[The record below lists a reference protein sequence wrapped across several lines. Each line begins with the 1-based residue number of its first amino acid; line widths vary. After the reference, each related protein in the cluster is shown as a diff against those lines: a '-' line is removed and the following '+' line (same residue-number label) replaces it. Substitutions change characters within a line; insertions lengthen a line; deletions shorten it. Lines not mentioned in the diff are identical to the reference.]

1 MCKPRVFQLEK
12 GFCAALLTVLVF
24 CMFPLVANAE
34 YVFSASTVDP
44 FVKEWYPHVAPLAK
58 KYKFPIASMMA
69 QAGWESG
76 WGSRP
81 ACGTNYFGIK
91 PWPQWKGSSCSEGTQ
106 EEYSPGTLTN
116 IQDAFVKP
124 ADGDEKY
131 MIWIRFLKEN
141 DRYKAAWSHPN
152 DALQFSTE
160 IAKASYATS
169 SAYLDAITS
178 AVKAIEASMD
188 RQKLAYKD
196 LSGVKD
202 ATDDKKDTS
211 SKTSDDDGGKP
222 LKEDELTGMP
232 DRNDYSANSL
242 KTPDGQLDGM
252 QGYSLASLQE
262 NRSLEASTKIYQ
274 IIRYA
279 IALMG
284 ILILLYG
291 LALSMAWLF
300 DKANTVID
308 LGGSGALGILTKGKL
323 NLVKDRFDAGKTRVT
338 VRRLIVII
346 LICWLVGAAILTGA
360 LTGWILQAYW
370 YIMDLLDK

>member
-12 GFCAALLTVLVF
+12 GFCAALITVLVC

-58 KYKFPIASMMA
+58 KYKFPVASMMA

-76 WGSRP
+76 WGSHP

-160 IAKASYATS
+160 IAKAGYATS

-262 NRSLEASTKIYQ
+262 NRSLEESTKIYQ

-370 YIMDLLDK
+370 HIMDLLDK